1 MNTAGYKTKRKGQ
14 PMRNSPISKCK
25 TAMMLESK
33 AKKPNVT
40 VKLTQIYNT
49 KTEWATKRMP
59 KLQEK

>member
-1 MNTAGYKTKRKGQ
+1 MNTLGYKTKRKGQ
-14 PMRNSPISKCK
+14 PKRISPISKAK
-25 TAMMLESK
+25 TAMVTEGK
-33 AKKPNVT
+33 NWKPNAT